1 MNDQAIPTG
10 AQARTV
16 PTVSAAVGW
25 DVGRR
30 WAIYGGVIAA
40 LGSILPWVTISM
52 PNLPEVLGK
61 VRNWGL
67 NGEDG
72 LGILVLI
79 LGIVIVGFTLGPARL
94 DDRWRAVI
102 VLIAGIA
109 TVAFAAFRALDLGWA
124 VTAAN
129 NKVIVTTSDA
139 TVAPGSQNV
148 AVAPT
153 FGLAVVALGGLL
165 AAANAAAVL
174 ILTYRRRPV
183 GGGAILPSQLAS
195 ADFAQESPAEITFIP
210 VADQSALLGAIGG
223 VPRPATDVVVDAR
236 DVNKWF
242 GRLHVLKDVCLQ
254 VKRQET
260 VVIIGPSG
268 SGKTTFIRC
277 INHLEKIQS
286 GRIFVNG
293 HLIGYREAGGGQK
306 LVEDRERNI
315 ARQREQIG
323 MVFQRFNLFPHMTA
337 LENIIEAPIQVR
349 GMAHDEAI
357 AMGRALLERVGLAA
371 KETVYPNQL
380 SGGQQQRIAIARALA
395 MKPALMLFD
404 EPTSALDPEMIGEVL
419 EVMKELARE
428 GMTMIVVSHEMGFA
442 REVANRVVMMDDGVV
457 VEEGTPDQVFS
468 APAHQRTKTFLSKIL

>member
-1 MNDQAIPTG
+1 MTAPN
-10 AQARTV
+10 
-16 PTVSAAVGW
+16 
-25 DVGRR
+25 
-30 WAIYGGVIAA
+30 
-40 LGSILPWVTISM
+40 IS
-52 PNLPEVLGK
+52 
-61 VRNWGL
+61 
-67 NGEDG
+67 
-72 LGILVLI
+72 
-79 LGIVIVGFTLGPARL
+79 
-94 DDRWRAVI
+94 
-102 VLIAGIA
+102 
-109 TVAFAAFRALDLGWA
+109 
-124 VTAAN
+124 
-129 NKVIVTTSDA
+129 SD
-139 TVAPGSQNV
+139 
-148 AVAPT
+148 
-153 FGLAVVALGGLL
+153 
-165 AAANAAAVL
+165 
-174 ILTYRRRPV
+174 
-183 GGGAILPSQLAS
+183 
-195 ADFAQESPAEITFIP
+195 
-210 VADQSALLGAIGG
+210 LLGAIGG
-223 VPRPATDVVVDAR
+223 VPRPETDVVVDAR

-242 GRLHVLKDVCLQ
+242 GRLHVLKDVSVQ

-260 VVIIGPSG
+260 VVVIGPSG

-277 INHLEKIQS
+277 VNHLEKIQS

-293 HLIGYREAGGGQK
+293 HLIGYREAAGSK
-306 LVEDRERNI
+306 LVEDKEKNI
-315 ARQREQIG
+315 ARQRQEIG
-323 MVFQRFNLFPHMTA
+323 MVFQRFTLFPHMTA